1 MIARPSH
8 KPAGCAGRM
17 RAVGPLL
24 LLTLLAGCA
33 GAPGIAEPTKDAT
46 LVQGPPV
53 SDIVTPFDEALMCL
67 KGAIQPTIT
76 FSVGAILDQT
86 GKEQL
91 SDGGNG
97 KFVTQGAGDIVQ
109 SALFRAGTT
118 VLNRRDPRIM
128 ETEVKW
134 GIRDGRRIVPTN
146 FYITG
151 SINSLDF
158 IPGSGFDVQVA
169 GVGPRYRQNRILVGL
184 DLSMTEAT
192 TGRVVANV
200 PLQKQIFASEGGIA
214 AARFFGNTLVMADL
228 GGREREALHFAL
240 RQMLNLA
247 TFELLT
253 QVMHPKNYVTCR
265 EQIDRMHGFVD
276 HTTTAEAVERWET
289 QKTVL
294 ANAQKPIA
302 APVTRSGVVTPAQ
315 TGTTAA
321 TSDAAS
327 GSTPPQYWEDE
338 APQDDSAKRR
348 EAVKY

>member
-1 MIARPSH
+1 MTGTITRKA
-8 KPAGCAGRM
+8 KFGACLAM
-17 RAVGPLL
+17 LL
-24 LLTLLAGCA
+24 LAGGCA
-33 GAPGIAEPTKDAT
+33 GAPGISEPTKDAK

-53 SDIVTPFDEALMCL
+53 SDIVTPFDEALSCL
-67 KGAIQPTIT
+67 KGAVQPSIT

-158 IPGSGFDVQVA
+158 LPGAGFDVKVA
-169 GVGPRYRQNRILVGL
+169 GVGPHYRQHRILVGL
-184 DLSMTEAT
+184 DLSMTEAN

-200 PLQKQIFASEGGIA
+200 PLQKQIFASEGGIG
-214 AARFFGNTLVMADL
+214 AARFFDNTLVLADI

-253 QVMHPKNYVTCR
+253 QVMHPKNYKACR
-265 EQIDRMHGFVD
+265 EQIDRMHGYVD
-276 HTTTAEAVERWET
+276 NTSTAQAVERWEAEN
-289 QKTVL
+289 KGKVL
-294 ANAQKPIA
+294 AA
-302 APVTRSGVVTPAQ
+302 AQ
-315 TGTTAA
+315 TPTPPPPVKPAA
-321 TSDAAS
+321 AAS
-327 GSTPPQYWEDE
+327 ANATGTVQPENGTGAPQYWEDE
-338 APQDDSAKRR
+338 AVQDSDAKRR
-348 EAVKY
+348 EAIEN